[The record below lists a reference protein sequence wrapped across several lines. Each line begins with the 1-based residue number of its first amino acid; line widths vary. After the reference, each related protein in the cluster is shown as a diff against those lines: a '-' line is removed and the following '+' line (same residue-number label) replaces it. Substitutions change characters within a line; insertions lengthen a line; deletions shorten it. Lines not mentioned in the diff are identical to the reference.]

1 MASIRAIFTVD
12 SSNAKGNAWMF
23 LARRDRAMKILRITV
38 SLIFVLVP
46 ALAQADFRSL
56 EALAAPSADPWSYW
70 QSSDESNVK
79 TIDFSV
85 WDDILSRYVAPSK
98 YGINLFKYADVAA
111 NDRAAIDG
119 LVTSLAAL
127 PIRSYNRSQQIVY
140 WINLYNALTVKV
152 VLDNGPVKTIRDID
166 ISPGFFSDG
175 PWGKKLLKIEGQ
187 DVTLN
192 DIEHRILRPFWKDP
206 RIHYVL
212 NCASLGCPNLGT
224 RAYEAGNLDEQ
235 LDIAAHTFINHP
247 RGARL
252 ENGQM
257 IVSSLYDWFTVD
269 FGGDEAGVIAHLR
282 KYAGPDLMV
291 ALNKHGRLD
300 RAEYNW
306 KLNGSF

>member
-1 MASIRAIFTVD
+1 
-12 SSNAKGNAWMF
+12 
-23 LARRDRAMKILRITV
+23 MKILCITI
-38 SLIFVLVP
+38 SLYFALLP

-70 QSSDESNVK
+70 QTSDESNVR

-85 WDDILSRYVAPSK
+85 WGNILRRYVAPSQ

-119 LVTSLAAL
+119 LVSSLAAL
-127 PIRSYNRSQQIVY
+127 PIRSYNRAQQMAY
-140 WINLYNALTVKV
+140 WINLYNVLTVKV

-187 DVTLN
+187 GVTLN

-206 RIHYVL
+206 RIHYAL

-224 RAYEAGNLDEQ
+224 RAYEASNLDEQ
-235 LDIAAHTFINHP
+235 LDIAAYTFINHP

-252 ENGQM
+252 ENGEM
-257 IVSSLYDWFTVD
+257 IVSSIYDWFTLD

-282 KYAGPDLMV
+282 KYAGPDLIA
-291 ALNKHGRLD
+291 ALDKHGRLD